1 MHHWFQRW
9 SIVAK
14 LRFMAFLGIGC
25 LVALTTWQGFETH
38 QRGYEARQK
47 ATRHTVEVAHGI
59 VAWAHGLETS
69 GKLDR
74 AAAQALAKGA
84 LSKLRYEGSEY
95 FWINDMQP
103 RVVMHPIKPA
113 LDGTDVSGMKDPNGL
128 ALFVAFVDKVKRDKE
143 GFVPYLWPKPGQEQP
158 VEKLSFVKGFEP
170 WGWVIGSGIYIDDL
184 RAELMLYIE
193 KLAVIV
199 GVALVLTVM
208 LSRSITRSIVK
219 GLNKAN
225 RVARAIAQGDI
236 SQEVKVRN
244 GHDEVG
250 QLLASMAE
258 MSANLRRMVGMVQ
271 ESAHSM
277 EIAASEIAAGN
288 SDLSGRTE
296 QTASNLEQTAAAMA
310 EINETV
316 TRNAEAA
323 NQAGDISQLASRSAV
338 DGSRVVAEV
347 VTTMDQITHAS
358 RRIADITGVID
369 GIAFQTN
376 ILALNAAVE
385 AARAGE
391 HGRGFAVVASE
402 VRSLATRSAE
412 AAKEIKGLIG
422 ESVQR
427 VESGGALV
435 SSAGQTMQQIV
446 DSVHRVNELVNTMR
460 QANQEQATG
469 VGEVNLAVANLDQM
483 TQQNSALVEESA
495 AAAASLRDQATH
507 LLEAVKVFKLQAA

>member
-1 MHHWFQRW
+1 MHYWFQRW

-14 LRFMAFLGIGC
+14 LRFLVSLGIGC
-25 LVALTTWQGFETH
+25 LVALAAWQGVQTYQH
-38 QRGYEARQK
+38 GYAARQD
-47 ATRHTVEVAHGI
+47 ATRRTVEVAHSV

-69 GKLDR
+69 GQLDR
-74 AAAQALAKGA
+74 AAAQALAKSA
-84 LSKLRYEGSEY
+84 VSKLRYEGSEY

-103 RVVMHPIKPA
+103 RVVMHPIKPE
-113 LDGTDVSGMKDPNGL
+113 LDGTDVSGLKDPNGL
-128 ALFVAFVDKVKRDKE
+128 ALFVAFADKVKKDKE
-143 GFVPYLWPKPGQEQP
+143 GFVPYLWPKPGLDKP
-158 VEKLSFVKGFEP
+158 VDKLSYVKGFEP

-184 RAELMLYIE
+184 NAELMLYAK
-193 KLAVIV
+193 KLALIV
-199 GVALVLTVM
+199 GIALVLMVL

-236 SQEVKVRN
+236 SQVIKVRS

-250 QLLASMAE
+250 QLLRSMAE
-258 MSANLRRMVGMVQ
+258 MSTNLRRMVGMVQ

-277 EIAASEIAAGN
+277 ETAASEIAAGN
-288 SDLSGRTE
+288 NDLSGRTE

-316 TRNAEAA
+316 IRNAEAA
-323 NQAGDISQLASRSAV
+323 NQAGDISQRASRSAV

-427 VESGGALV
+427 VESGGVLV
-435 SSAGQTMQQIV
+435 NSAGHSMQQIV
-446 DSVHRVNELVNTMR
+446 DSVHRVNDLVNTMR

-495 AAAASLRDQATH
+495 AAAASLRDQAIQ
-507 LLEAVKVFKLQAA
+507 LLDAVKVFKLQAA

>member
-1 MHHWFQRW
+1 MHYWFQRW

-14 LRFMAFLGIGC
+14 LRFLAFLGIAC
-25 LVALTTWQGFETH
+25 LVALAAWQGVETYRH
-38 QRGYEARQK
+38 GYAARQD
-47 ATRHTVEVAHGI
+47 ATRRTVEVAHGI

-69 GKLDR
+69 GQMDR

-84 LSKLRYEGSEY
+84 ISKLRYEGNEY
-95 FWINDMQP
+95 FWINDMTP

-128 ALFVAFVDKVKRDKE
+128 ALFVAFADKVRKE
-143 GFVPYLWPKPGQEQP
+143 QQGFVPYLWPKPGQDRP
-158 VEKLSFVKGFEP
+158 VEKLSYVKGFEP

-184 RAELMLYIE
+184 KAELFSYVR
-193 KLAVIV
+193 KLAMIV
-199 GVALVLTVM
+199 GATLVVTV
-208 LSRSITRSIVK
+208 LLARSISRSIVK

-225 RVARAIAQGDI
+225 RVAHAIAQGDI
-236 SQEVKVRN
+236 SQDIRVRD

-250 QLLASMAE
+250 QLLRSMAM

-277 EIAASEIAAGN
+277 ETAASEIAAGN
-288 SDLSGRTE
+288 NDLSGRTE

-316 TRNAEAA
+316 TRNAAAA
-323 NQAGDISQLASRSAV
+323 NQAGDISQQASHSAA

-347 VTTMDQITHAS
+347 MTTMDQITHSS

-385 AARAGE
+385 AARAGD

-412 AAKEIKGLIG
+412 AAREIKDLIS

-435 SSAGQTMQQIV
+435 NSAGHTMQQIV
-446 DSVHRVNELVNTMR
+446 ESVQRVNELVGTMR

-507 LLEAVKVFKLQAA
+507 LLDAVKVFKLHAA

>member
-1 MHHWFQRW
+1 MHYWFQRW
-9 SIVAK
+9 SIAAK
-14 LRFMAFLGIGC
+14 LRFMALLCVGS
-25 LVALTTWQGFETH
+25 LVALAAWQSVETY
-38 QRGYEARQK
+38 QRGYEARE
-47 ATRHTVEVAHGI
+47 AVTRNTVEVAHGI
-59 VAWAHGLETS
+59 AAWAHGLETS
-69 GKLDR
+69 GQVDR

-84 LSKLRYEGSEY
+84 IAKLRYQGDEY
-95 FWINDMQP
+95 FWINDMHP

-113 LDGTDVSGMKDPNGL
+113 LDGTDVSGMKDPTGL
-128 ALFVAFVDKVKRDKE
+128 ALFVAFVDKVKQDKE
-143 GFVPYLWPKPGQEQP
+143 GFVPYLWPKPGMDKP
-158 VEKLSFVKGFEP
+158 VDKLSYVKGFEP

-184 RAELMLYIE
+184 NAELMLHMK

-199 GVALVLTVM
+199 GIALLVTVW
-208 LSRSITRSIVK
+208 LSRSITRSIIK

-225 RVARAIAQGDI
+225 RVAHAIAQGDI
-236 SQEVKVRN
+236 SQEIKVRN
-244 GHDEVG
+244 GRDEVG
-250 QLLASMAE
+250 QLLGSMAE

-277 EIAASEIAAGN
+277 ETAASEIAAGN
-288 SDLSGRTE
+288 HDLSGRTE

-323 NQAGDISQLASRSAV
+323 NQAGDISQQASRSAV

-358 RRIADITGVID
+358 RRISDITGVID

-422 ESVQR
+422 ESVAR
-427 VESGGALV
+427 VESGGVLV
-435 SSAGQTMQQIV
+435 NSAGQSMQQIV
-446 DSVHRVNELVNTMR
+446 DSVHRVNDLVNTMR

-507 LLEAVKVFKLQAA
+507 LLDAVKVFKLQAA